1 MDEQRNYTGSAFWIT
16 LIVVVMT
23 VGMSLI
29 PGFQVGRASVKRVNI
44 LSDLIRQEEHPRLEE
59 DDLYFDTTFL
69 AEGRAIEAAAAADSL
84 AADSAGGRQ
93 AAEPEIRELVWDLPG
108 YRPMPGHDRSGNEGT
123 GIDSA
128 ALVAIEDFGGEVP
141 AMEHFYRTMLE
152 KDRRRPVRIA
162 VLGDSFIEGDIVT
175 ADVRERMQDLYGGC
189 GVGFVPFSSPIALY
203 RATVRHTFDGWKTYD
218 VKAFRKVPEDVRDKF
233 FVSGNVCI
241 PQQGATARM
250 EGVTFRRHI
259 DAARVARILFIN
271 RGNTSL
277 HVVVNDSLERDFR
290 PDPSPLAQQ
299 IVINGPVRTIAVTL
313 SDPEGFVG
321 YGIELECPD
330 GVTVDNF
337 SIRGNSG
344 LALFGT
350 NPGVNARIGE
360 LLGYDLVVLQYG
372 LNVMSPE
379 VMRYGSYAKNFVRV
393 INYMKQCFP
402 GSSVL
407 VMGICDRSM
416 QRDGEFETMPSVP
429 GMIAAQRSAAEQAGV
444 AFWNTFDAMGGHN
457 SMVRFVERRWAAKD
471 YTHIGY
477 TGGKYVADRLV
488 DALIT
493 GVDSMRREIEL
504 RERIDRLL
512 KYDSAAID
520 FRVPDTA
527 LPLQPSL

>member
-59 DDLYFDTTFL
+59 ADLYFDTTFL

-128 ALVAIEDFGGEVP
+128 ALVAIEDFGGEVS

-457 SMVRFVERRWAAKD
+457 SMVRFVEKHWAAKD

>member
-1 MDEQRNYTGSAFWIT
+1 MNTPEKDYSHRGWIAALA
-16 LIVVVMT
+16 LIAVLGAVSFIPPQ
-23 VGMSLI
+23 SL
-29 PGFQVGRASVKRVNI
+29 GGVKLRRANI
-44 LSDLIRQEEHPRLEE
+44 LSDILSFE
-59 DDLYFDTTFL
+59 D
-69 AEGRAIEAAAAADSL
+69 AAAE
-84 AADSAGGRQ
+84 
-93 AAEPEIRELVWDLPG
+93 AAEPALFDEDDFHVDMAQVARRIEAERIEADTAP
-108 YRPMPGHDRSGNEGT
+108 RPVQTTFEWLLRQDSSGRRAVVPDTVRLNP
-123 GIDSA
+123 
-128 ALVAIEDFGGEVP
+128 ALVAIEQFAP
-141 AMEHFYRTMLE
+141 ADSGRLRAFYDTLLYA
-152 KDRRRPVRIA
+152 RRPVRIA

-457 SMVRFVERRWAAKD
+457 SMVRFVEKHWAAKD

>member
-44 LSDLIRQEEHPRLEE
+44 LSDLIRQEERPRLEE
-59 DDLYFDTTFL
+59 ADLYFDTTFL

-218 VKAFRKVPEDVRDKF
+218 VKAFRKVPEDVRDK
-233 FVSGNVCI
+233 CR
-241 PQQGATARM
+241 ATSAFPSRAR
-250 EGVTFRRHI
+250 RR
-259 DAARVARILFIN
+259 AWRA
-271 RGNTSL
+271 
-277 HVVVNDSLERDFR
+277 
-290 PDPSPLAQQ
+290 
-299 IVINGPVRTIAVTL
+299 
-313 SDPEGFVG
+313 
-321 YGIELECPD
+321 
-330 GVTVDNF
+330 
-337 SIRGNSG
+337 
-344 LALFGT
+344 
-350 NPGVNARIGE
+350 
-360 LLGYDLVVLQYG
+360 
-372 LNVMSPE
+372 
-379 VMRYGSYAKNFVRV
+379 
-393 INYMKQCFP
+393 
-402 GSSVL
+402 
-407 VMGICDRSM
+407 
-416 QRDGEFETMPSVP
+416 
-429 GMIAAQRSAAEQAGV
+429 
-444 AFWNTFDAMGGHN
+444 
-457 SMVRFVERRWAAKD
+457 
-471 YTHIGY
+471 
-477 TGGKYVADRLV
+477 
-488 DALIT
+488 
-493 GVDSMRREIEL
+493 
-504 RERIDRLL
+504 
-512 KYDSAAID
+512 
-520 FRVPDTA
+520 
-527 LPLQPSL
+527 

>member
-59 DDLYFDTTFL
+59 ADLYFDTTFL

-84 AADSAGGRQ
+84 AADSAGKRR
-93 AAEPEIRELVWDLPG
+93 AAEPEIRELVWNLPG
-108 YRPMPGHDRSGNEGT
+108 YRPMPGRDRSGDEGT

-128 ALVAIEDFGGEVP
+128 ALVAIKDFGGEVP
-141 AMEHFYRTMLE
+141 AMEHFYRAMLE

-457 SMVRFVERRWAAKD
+457 SMVRFVEKHWAAKD

-493 GVDSMRREIEL
+493 GVDGMRREIEL

>member
-1 MDEQRNYTGSAFWIT
+1 
-16 LIVVVMT
+16 
-23 VGMSLI
+23 
-29 PGFQVGRASVKRVNI
+29 
-44 LSDLIRQEEHPRLEE
+44 
-59 DDLYFDTTFL
+59 
-69 AEGRAIEAAAAADSL
+69 
-84 AADSAGGRQ
+84 
-93 AAEPEIRELVWDLPG
+93 
-108 YRPMPGHDRSGNEGT
+108 
-123 GIDSA
+123 
-128 ALVAIEDFGGEVP
+128 
-141 AMEHFYRTMLE
+141 MEHFYRTMLE

-379 VMRYGSYAKNFVRV
+379 VMRYGSYAKNSVRV

-457 SMVRFVERRWAAKD
+457 SMVRFVEKHWAAKD